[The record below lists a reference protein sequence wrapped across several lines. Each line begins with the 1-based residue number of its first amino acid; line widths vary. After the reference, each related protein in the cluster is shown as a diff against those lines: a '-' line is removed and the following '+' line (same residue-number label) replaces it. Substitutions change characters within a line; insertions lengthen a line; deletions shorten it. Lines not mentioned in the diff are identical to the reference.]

1 MTDEHKWTHLRDKC
15 LPFFLAFSRS
25 LPVPPWAQG
34 LLVEAVLCA
43 MLITDY
49 IVVGPHL

>member
-15 LPFFLAFSRS
+15 LPFFLASS
-25 LPVPPWAQG
+25 HSSPVPPWVQG

-49 IVVGPHL
+49 IVVRPRL